1 MLNKNNYNGI
11 KIAAIFGFFGVMIGA
26 MGAHALKPH
35 LSEYQMYIFE
45 KGVHYQFYH
54 TLAILGVGIFQLVH
68 EKPNALNGVLWLF
81 VAGIFCF
88 SGSLYLLACRD
99 LIPFPV
105 GWAGP
110 VTPLGGL
117 LFMGAWGG
125 LFWKAHERLKQ

>member
-1 MLNKNNYNGI
+1 MLNNNKYNGI

-54 TLAILGVGIFQLVH
+54 TLAILGVGLFQLVD
-68 EKPNALNGVLWLF
+68 EKPNALNRVLWLF

-99 LIPFPV
+99 LIPFSV
-105 GWAGP
+105 VWAGP
-110 VTPLGGL
+110 ITPIGGL

-125 LFWKAHERLKQ
+125 LFWSAYQRSKQ

>member
-1 MLNKNNYNGI
+1 MLINNNYNGI

-54 TLAILGVGIFQLVH
+54 TLAILGVGVFQLVDK
-68 EKPNALNGVLWLF
+68 KPNALNWVLWLF

-125 LFWKAHERLKQ
+125 LFWHAHQSSKH

>member
-1 MLNKNNYNGI
+1 MLNTNNYNGI

-54 TLAILGVGIFQLVH
+54 TLAILGVGLFQLVDK
-68 EKPNALNGVLWLF
+68 KPNALNWVLWLF

-105 GWAGP
+105 DWAGP
-110 VTPLGGL
+110 VTPIGGL
-117 LFMGAWGG
+117 FFMGAWGG
-125 LFWKAHERLKQ
+125 LFWHAHQSSKQ

>member
-1 MLNKNNYNGI
+1 MLINNNYNGI

-54 TLAILGVGIFQLVH
+54 TLAIFGVGLFQLVH
-68 EKPNALNGVLWLF
+68 KKPNALNWVLWLF

-110 VTPLGGL
+110 VTPIGGL
-117 LFMGAWGG
+117 FFMGAWGG
-125 LFWKAHERLKQ
+125 LFWHAHQSSKQ

>member
-1 MLNKNNYNGI
+1 MLNTNNYNGI

-54 TLAILGVGIFQLVH
+54 TLAILGVGLFQLVDK
-68 EKPNALNGVLWLF
+68 KPNALNWVLWLF

-105 GWAGP
+105 DWAGP
-110 VTPLGGL
+110 VTPIGGL
-117 LFMGAWGG
+117 FFMGAWGG
-125 LFWKAHERLKQ
+125 LFWQAHQSSKQ

>member
-1 MLNKNNYNGI
+1 MLNTNNYNGI

-54 TLAILGVGIFQLVH
+54 TLAILGVGLFQVVN
-68 EKPNALNGVLWLF
+68 EKPNALNWVLWLF
-81 VAGIFCF
+81 VAGILCF

-117 LFMGAWGG
+117 FFMGAWGG
-125 LFWKAHERLKQ
+125 LFWEAHQSSKQ